1 MFAIMVVVGNSQET
15 HSTTDTGHSATD
27 ATHTPA
33 PAGKSHGLSQVHGS
47 SSHIAH
53 ADKTRGGIFIMF
65 CLAVGVITQVLLK
78 HLRLPYTVVL
88 LILGI
93 IFGLWEKHEKIH
105 GVGIL
110 GDSMEVWAEIDP
122 HVFLFIFLPALLY
135 EVQCFFTPE
144 ISHDSAM

>member
-1 MFAIMVVVGNSQET
+1 MAMYQICRALRCSGTRLKWKLLVAIFAIMVAVGNCQE
-15 HSTTDTGHSATD
+15 TDTGHSATD

-33 PAGKSHGLSQVHGS
+33 PAGKSHGFSQVHGS
-47 SSHIAH
+47 SSHIVH

-93 IFGLWEKHEKIH
+93 IFGL
-105 GVGIL
+105 
-110 GDSMEVWAEIDP
+110 
-122 HVFLFIFLPALLY
+122 
-135 EVQCFFTPE
+135 
-144 ISHDSAM
+144 